1 MTCLETSALVKL
13 IRRESESDALAD
25 WLDTQTTT
33 PWLTSTLAKIEL
45 PLALCCTNPQLLS
58 LVQPTIARLARYDID
73 EVVRA
78 AAAAYPDPSLQAPD
92 AIHFATA
99 QAVFGNQLTSF
110 VSYDERLPDA
120 ATAIGLPAYSAGR

>member
-1 MTCLETSALVKL
+1 MSCLETSALVKL
-13 IRRESESDALAD
+13 IRREPESDALAD

-45 PLALCCTNPQLLS
+45 PRALCCTNPQLLS
-58 LVQPTIARLARYDID
+58 LVQPTIARLAGDID

-78 AAAAYPDPSLQAPD
+78 AAAAYPDPRLRAPD
-92 AIHFATA
+92 AIYFATA
-99 QAVFGNQLTSF
+99 EAVFGNQLTSF
-110 VSYDERLPDA
+110 VSYDERPPDA